1 MNIEGML
8 TTQTAPLP
16 DSHLGSCD
24 FNLNDQPP
32 QDGYDEH
39 ESSIAPPVIP
49 WASPLATPLEVWP
62 RVFPGL

>member
-1 MNIEGML
+1 MNIEGIP

-16 DSHLGSCD
+16 DSQLGSCD

-32 QDGYDEH
+32 HDGHAEH
-39 ESSIAPPVIP
+39 GPSFASPVIP
-49 WASPLATPLEVWP
+49 WATPLTTPLEVWP